1 VDKTIDVSVALE
13 VGGADEVV
21 TVSASS
27 LDAVINSQN
36 ASLGNKFV
44 ERQSKQ
50 LPLEEWNVA
59 ALLSLQP
66 RVTVDGYAAGGRSDQ
81 VNITLDSVGVND
93 QVNGFAC
100 SWCCASRL
108 NSVSL
113 FRTNGCPAT
122 PIFFQPQYGMLSA

>member
-1 VDKTIDVSVALE
+1 MDKTIDVSVALE

-81 VNITLDSVGVND
+81 ANITLDGVGVND
-93 QVNGFAC
+93 QVDGFA
-100 SWCCASRL
+100 
-108 NSVSL
+108 
-113 FRTNGCPAT
+113 FT
-122 PIFFQPQYGMLSA
+122 PVLRVTPKFG

>member
-1 VDKTIDVSVALE
+1 MDKTIDVSVALE

-59 ALLSLQP
+59 ALLQF
-66 RVTVDGYAAGGRSDQ
+66 AAKGHG
-81 VNITLDSVGVND
+81 
-93 QVNGFAC
+93 
-100 SWCCASRL
+100 
-108 NSVSL
+108 
-113 FRTNGCPAT
+113 
-122 PIFFQPQYGMLSA
+122 

>member
-1 VDKTIDVSVALE
+1 MWLHSC
-13 VGGADEVV
+13 
-21 TVSASS
+21 
-27 LDAVINSQN
+27 
-36 ASLGNKFV
+36 
-44 ERQSKQ
+44 
-50 LPLEEWNVA
+50 
-59 ALLSLQP
+59 SLQP